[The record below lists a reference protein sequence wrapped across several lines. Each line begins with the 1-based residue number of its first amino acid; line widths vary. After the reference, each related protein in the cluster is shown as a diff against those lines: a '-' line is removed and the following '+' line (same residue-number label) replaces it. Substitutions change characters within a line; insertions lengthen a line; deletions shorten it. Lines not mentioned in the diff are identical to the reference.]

1 MTRAHCE
8 AILEKMHFGELM
20 ICAFRH
26 FKMVE
31 IAVETNKRNLGS
43 ENRSTLN
50 TMNSMARLLNPHG
63 MSSQAGQLQWETA

>member
-8 AILEKMHFGELM
+8 AILEKMQFGVLM

-26 FKMVE
+26 LKMVE
-31 IAVETNKRNLGS
+31 TGVETYKRILGS